1 MTEKSLAYEH
11 GSAVGYHHGSA
22 IGYHHARYEPMRRFL
37 RVVMRILVATI
48 VKVDKIEGV
57 ENIPASGPLILYSN
71 HIAFIDPI
79 LIIHAVPRNIVPL
92 AKVEAYAYPVVGI
105 FPRLWNVISV
115 QRGEVDRRA
124 LRACLQVL
132 EAGEILWI
140 APEGTRRPALLEAKD
155 GMAYLAVQTGAPLL
169 PISVDGTRGL
179 PALPFSRRWKEP
191 GVSLL
196 FGRPFRFKPG
206 LGRDDRAEL
215 TKMTAEAMY
224 ILADMLPPARR
235 GVFSD
240 LSQATQETIEWLI

>member
-1 MTEKSLAYEH
+1 MTEKSLAYDH
-11 GSAVGYHHGSA
+11 GSAV
-22 IGYHHARYEPMRRFL
+22 GYHHARYEPMRRFL
-37 RVVMRILVATI
+37 RIVMRILVATI
-48 VKVDKIEGV
+48 VKVDRIEGV

-92 AKVEAYAYPVVGI
+92 AKVETYDYPVVGI

-140 APEGTRRPALLEAKD
+140 APEGTRRPALLGAKD

-206 LGRDDRAEL
+206 LGQNDRTEL
-215 TKMTAEAMY
+215 TKMTTEAMY
-224 ILADMLPPARR
+224 ILSGMLPPARR

-240 LSQATQETIEWLI
+240 LSQATQETIQWL